1 MNPPGNEPLAR
12 RAPGANGS
20 RVIALR
26 TALVLLAIAG
36 FLPSAKAQ
44 EMLYTIQSG
53 GRSWFHDQTTGV
65 STYDTQHPDGGSIPF
80 ETYGGVAFGTNT
92 LWGILA
98 NGQIHRRSP
107 ATAAAVA
114 LWDLTDGDTAP
125 LNVYEGLAYGDGSLW
140 ALLANGSLY
149 QVDPA
154 DGSATLLVDLPEGD
168 ASPEDIYAGI
178 AWGNGSLWAILSN
191 GRLYQVNP
199 TDGTATFVFQAPDG
213 SPAPYRVYEGLTY
226 AAGSLWGILADGRIH
241 QIDLNAPDGDLRWD
255 LPGGRDRP
263 FGTYAGLTYMDST
276 APVGTATINSGAV
289 YALTNVVNV
298 DVVATDTGAGAG
310 WVRLSNDGTAF
321 GSWIAL
327 TNANHL
333 TTFTNQVQW
342 TLRPGDG
349 TKTVSVQFRDGA
361 DNISASITDAI
372 ILEFDQDG
380 DGMPDRWERD
390 FFGDTTSTVA
400 AVDSDGDG
408 MSNLDEFLAGTD
420 PTDVSSVYPGSS
432 IAPASGSDLTITW
445 STIVGRRYRIIEKNS
460 PTDTGAEIHNV
471 IGDGSVKSHTVANS
485 GSTKFY
491 CLTIE
496 LF

>member
-1 MNPPGNEPLAR
+1 MNRSGNAPNAP
-12 RAPGANGS
+12 RAFRANGGGVPAI
-20 RVIALR
+20 RCL
-26 TALVLLAIAG
+26 TALLAVSGLL
-36 FLPSAKAQ
+36 LSAHAQ
-44 EMLYTIQSG
+44 EMLYSIQSG
-53 GRSWFHDQTTGV
+53 GASWFHDPLTGV

-92 LWGILA
+92 LWGVLA
-98 NGQIHRRSP
+98 NGQVYRRSP
-107 ATAAAVA
+107 ATGPAVA
-114 LWDLTDGDTAP
+114 LWDLTDGDASP
-125 LNVYEGLAYGDGSLW
+125 LNIYEGLAYGDGSLW
-140 ALLANGSLY
+140 ALLANGSVY

-168 ASPEDIYAGI
+168 ESPNDLYAGI
-178 AWGNGSLWAILSN
+178 AWGNGSLWAILTN
-191 GRLYQVNP
+191 GRLYQVDP
-199 TDGTATFVFQAPDG
+199 SDGTSTFVFQAPDG

-241 QIDLNAPDGDLRWD
+241 QIDPTAPDGDLRWD

-263 FGTYAGLTYMDST
+263 FGTYAGMAYLDIA
-276 APVGTATINSGAV
+276 APTGSATIESGAV
-289 YALTNVVNV
+289 YALTNVVNI
-298 DVVATDTGAGAG
+298 DVTVTDTGTGAG
-310 WVRLSNDGTAF
+310 WVRLSNDGTTF

-327 TNANHL
+327 TNATHL
-333 TTFTNQVQW
+333 TTFTNQLQW
-342 TLRPGDG
+342 TLSPGDA

-361 DNISASITDAI
+361 DNISASITDTI
-372 ILEFDQDG
+372 IFEFDQDG

-400 AVDSDGDG
+400 AADSDGDG
-408 MSNLDEFLAGTD
+408 MSNLEEFLAGTD
-420 PTDVSSVYPGSS
+420 PTDASSVYLGAT
-432 IAPASGSDLTITW
+432 ITPATGSDLTLTW
-445 STIVGRRYRIIEKNS
+445 STIVGRRYRIIEKSS

-471 IGDGSVKSHTVANS
+471 IGDGSVKTHTVSNA